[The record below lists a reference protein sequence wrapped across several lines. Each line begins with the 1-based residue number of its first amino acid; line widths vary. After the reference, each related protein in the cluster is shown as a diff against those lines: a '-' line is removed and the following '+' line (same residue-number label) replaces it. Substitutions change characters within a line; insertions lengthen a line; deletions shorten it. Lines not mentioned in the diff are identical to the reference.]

1 MAWARQTFNDLIQ
14 HILLNFERRDIILIV
29 GLILVMLALIQ
40 YLGPAYSAIIVIG
53 LYFGIKIYVG
63 KKRQLIQR
71 DIGEGICMECG
82 SKIINK
88 KCTNCDSAEE

>member
-1 MAWARQTFNDLIQ
+1 M
-14 HILLNFERRDIILIV
+14 NFERRDIILIV
-29 GLILVMLALIQ
+29 GLILIMLALIQ

-53 LYFGIKIYVG
+53 LYFGIKIYVS

-71 DIGEGICMECG
+71 DVGEGICMECG

-88 KCTNCDSAEE
+88 KCTNCDPIQE

>member
-1 MAWARQTFNDLIQ
+1 
-14 HILLNFERRDIILIV
+14 LNFERRDIILIV

-88 KCTNCDSAEE
+88 ICTNCDSAE

>member
-1 MAWARQTFNDLIQ
+1 M
-14 HILLNFERRDIILIV
+14 NFERRDIILII

>member
-1 MAWARQTFNDLIQ
+1 M
-14 HILLNFERRDIILIV
+14 NFERRDIILIV

-71 DIGEGICMECG
+71 DVGEGICMECG
-82 SKIINK
+82 SKIVNK
-88 KCTNCDSAEE
+88 KCTNCDSGEE

>member
-1 MAWARQTFNDLIQ
+1 
-14 HILLNFERRDIILIV
+14 
-29 GLILVMLALIQ
+29 MLALIQ
-40 YLGPAYSAIIVIG
+40 YLGPAYSAIIVIA

-71 DIGEGICMECG
+71 DVGEGICMECG

-88 KCTNCDSAEE
+88 KCTNCDSEEE

>member
-1 MAWARQTFNDLIQ
+1 M
-14 HILLNFERRDIILIV
+14 NFERRDIILIV

-71 DIGEGICMECG
+71 DVGEGICMECG

-88 KCTNCDSAEE
+88 ICTNCDSAE

>member
-1 MAWARQTFNDLIQ
+1 M
-14 HILLNFERRDIILIV
+14 NFERRDIILII

-71 DIGEGICMECG
+71 DVGEGICMECG

-88 KCTNCDSAEE
+88 KCTNCDSAEG

>member
-1 MAWARQTFNDLIQ
+1 M
-14 HILLNFERRDIILIV
+14 NFERRDIILIV
-29 GLILVMLALIQ
+29 GLIFVMLALIQ

-71 DIGEGICMECG
+71 DVGEGICMECG

-88 KCTNCDSAEE
+88 KCTNCDSGKG

>member
-1 MAWARQTFNDLIQ
+1 M
-14 HILLNFERRDIILIV
+14 NFERRDIILIV

-71 DIGEGICMECG
+71 DVGEGICMECG

-88 KCTNCDSAEE
+88 KCTNCDPVEK

>member
-1 MAWARQTFNDLIQ
+1 
-14 HILLNFERRDIILIV
+14 LNFERRDIILIV

-40 YLGPAYSAIIVIG
+40 YLGPVYSALIVIG

-71 DIGEGICMECG
+71 DVGEGICMECG

-88 KCTNCDSAEE
+88 KCTNCDSGEE

>member
-1 MAWARQTFNDLIQ
+1 M
-14 HILLNFERRDIILIV
+14 NFERRDVILIV

-71 DIGEGICMECG
+71 DVGEGICMECG

-88 KCTNCDSAEE
+88 KCTNCDSEEE

>member
-1 MAWARQTFNDLIQ
+1 M
-14 HILLNFERRDIILIV
+14 NFERRDIILIV

-71 DIGEGICMECG
+71 DVGEGICMECG
-82 SKIINK
+82 SKIVNK
-88 KCTNCDSAEE
+88 KCTNCDPAEE

>member
-1 MAWARQTFNDLIQ
+1 M
-14 HILLNFERRDIILIV
+14 NFERRDIILIV

-71 DIGEGICMECG
+71 YIGEGICMECG

>member
-1 MAWARQTFNDLIQ
+1 M
-14 HILLNFERRDIILIV
+14 NFERRDIILIV

-71 DIGEGICMECG
+71 DVGEGICMECG

-88 KCTNCDSAEE
+88 KCTNCDSGKE

>member
-1 MAWARQTFNDLIQ
+1 MK
-14 HILLNFERRDIILIV
+14 FERRDLILIA

-71 DIGEGICMECG
+71 DVGEGICMECG
-82 SKIINK
+82 SKIVNK
-88 KCTNCDSAEE
+88 KCTNCDSGEE

>member
-1 MAWARQTFNDLIQ
+1 M
-14 HILLNFERRDIILIV
+14 NFERLDIILIV

-71 DIGEGICMECG
+71 DVGEGICMECG

-88 KCTNCDSAEE
+88 KCTNCDSEEE

>member
-1 MAWARQTFNDLIQ
+1 M
-14 HILLNFERRDIILIV
+14 NFERRDIILIV

-71 DIGEGICMECG
+71 DVGEGICMECG

-88 KCTNCDSAEE
+88 KCTNCDSVE

>member
-1 MAWARQTFNDLIQ
+1 M
-14 HILLNFERRDIILIV
+14 NFERRDIILIV
-29 GLILVMLALIQ
+29 GLILILLALIQ

-71 DIGEGICMECG
+71 DVGEGICMECG

-88 KCTNCDSAEE
+88 KCTNCDPIQE